1 MKKINRF
8 LLFGLS
14 LLGITAID
22 AQEKRSL
29 TLDEAVHLAWDK
41 SNEVG
46 LANAKVSSKKYEL
59 QSAKNNQYPDFRI
72 SGQYQRLAN
81 ASINLKANQNNSS
94 ATALPVVD
102 QLMIG
107 QANATLP
114 IFSGF
119 KLQNSVQ
126 MHKNLYEAETATAA
140 HTKEEVAMKV
150 INFYAS
156 LFKAQ
161 KTVGILK
168 ENQKRAEQ
176 RAYDFGELEKNEV
189 IARND
194 LLKAQLQV
202 SKIKLSIDEAVNN
215 ENIIN
220 YQLIT
225 LLKLPVGTKLE
236 IRESDFANF
245 KMDNVP
251 TSEQP
256 ALENRKDLQAIQL
269 QEKASKANIKV
280 AKAGYYPSINLIGGY
295 IALDLKNVVTVQNAM
310 NYGLGVSY
318 DLSSIFKN
326 GTAVRLAESKA
337 TEIQNSEAMLTDYIK
352 IEVQKAIEEYH
363 LAIQQNEVYGQ
374 AVAQSSENYRI
385 IKDKYDNG
393 LADTNDLLEADVE
406 QLSANINKTL
416 AKANIIQKYYALLNA
431 TGQLTSTFTISKL

>member
-1 MKKINRF
+1 MKKINRI

-14 LLGITAID
+14 VLGISSID
-22 AQEKRSL
+22 AQEKQSL

-46 LANAKVSSKKYEL
+46 LANAKVNSKKYEL

-81 ASINLKANQNNSS
+81 ASINLKINQGSNS
-94 ATALPVVD
+94 TGTTPVVD
-102 QLMIG
+102 QLMLG

-114 IFSGF
+114 VFAGF
-119 KLQNSVQ
+119 KMHNSVV
-126 MHKNLYEAETATAA
+126 MHENLYEAETATAA

-150 INFYAS
+150 INYYAS

-161 KTVGILK
+161 KTVALLK
-168 ENQKRAEQ
+168 ENQKSAEQ
-176 RAYDFGELEKNEV
+176 RVYDFGELEKNEI

-194 LLKAQLQV
+194 LLKVQLQV
-202 SKIKLSIDEAVNN
+202 SKIKLSIDEAVNH

-220 YQLIT
+220 FQLIT
-225 LLKLPVGTKLE
+225 LLKLPVGTQLV

-251 TSEQP
+251 TNEQP
-256 ALENRKDLQAIQL
+256 ALANRKDLQAVQL

-280 AKAGYYPSINLIGGY
+280 AKAAYYPSINLVGGY
-295 IALDLKNVVTVQNAM
+295 VALDLKNVITVQNAM

-326 GTAVRLAESKA
+326 GTAVKLAESKA

-352 IEVQKAIEEYH
+352 VEVQKAIEEYH
-363 LAIQQNEVYGQ
+363 LALQQNEVYGQ
-374 AVAQSSENYRI
+374 AVAQSTENFRI

-431 TGQLTSTFTISKL
+431 TGQLTTTFTISKL

>member
-14 LLGITAID
+14 VLGINSID
-22 AQEKRSL
+22 AQEKKSL

-81 ASINLKANQNNSS
+81 ASINLKSSQNSNSGS
-94 ATALPVVD
+94 LPVVD

-107 QANATLP
+107 QINVSAPVFA
-114 IFSGF
+114 GF
-119 KLQNSVQ
+119 RIQNSVQ
-126 MHKNLYEAETATAA
+126 MHENLYEAETASAT

-150 INFYAS
+150 INLYAS

-161 KTVGILK
+161 KTISLLK

-176 RAYDFGELEKNEV
+176 RAFDFSELEKNEI

-202 SKIKLSIDEAVNN
+202 SKIKLSIDEAVND

-220 YQLIT
+220 FQLIT
-225 LLKLPVGTKLE
+225 LLKLPVGTQLE
-236 IRESDFANF
+236 IREGDFANF

-256 ALENRKDLQAIQL
+256 ALENRKDLQAVQL
-269 QEKASKANIKV
+269 QGKASKANIKV
-280 AKAGYYPSINLIGGY
+280 AKAAYYPSINLIGGY
-295 IALDLKNVVTVQNAM
+295 VALDLKNVVTVQNAM
-310 NYGLGVSY
+310 NYGLGLSY

-326 GTAVRLAESKA
+326 GTAVKLAESKA

-431 TGQLTSTFTISKL
+431 TGQLTRTFTISKL